1 MNDNNNN
8 GYDFLLQDKLKTYC
22 KENHINFN
30 LNSWLLEGGLTHE
43 QLLASINYCSNG
55 NYQQAVKNITWT
67 VKLRDRFILA
77 QSNSFYKIIDAG
89 FKLIQ
94 YFWKASF
101 IKTKAKYEGVENYK
115 LVFHR
120 SLRILWRRLKELM
133 LTSND
138 KKHIFNYLRRAMS
151 HYKESSNRI
160 HGMLSNQ
167 GK

>member
-22 KENHINFN
+22 KENHIYFN

-120 SLRILWRRLKELM
+120 SLRILCRRLKAEMITGFWKYSKL
-133 LTSND
+133 
-138 KKHIFNYLRRAMS
+138 
-151 HYKESSNRI
+151 
-160 HGMLSNQ
+160 
-167 GK
+167 